1 MVKVALTLAVPE
13 VGSRA
18 SSGRA
23 WRSGWLGAPRVETG
37 PLGAQS
43 LPRVLEGAA
52 PKPPVSP
59 PLPIQ
64 VPEAKGSTGP
74 DDFYNYGQKTTPL
87 IKFYREEWKASVPS
101 ESQITDD
108 AAKGSLRIKVA
119 STAGTDPQ
127 GNPFYSAGVQ
137 IRLTQQR
144 TIGGKVVRGNTAAND
159 YWLQGL
165 TARPESETILQ
176 DGVPAMERHQIKR
189 IIDATTIELS
199 EPLMCSVTAAHGWV
213 VSLDGLTPG
222 WGVEDLN
229 LVGAWHPENPLQTRL
244 REAAPAGDNQVG

>member
-1 MVKVALTLAVPE
+1 MVKVGLTLAVPE

-23 WRSGWLGAPRVETG
+23 WRSGWIGTPWVETG

-119 STAGTDPQ
+119 STAGMDPQ

-189 IIDATTIELS
+189 IIDATTIELA